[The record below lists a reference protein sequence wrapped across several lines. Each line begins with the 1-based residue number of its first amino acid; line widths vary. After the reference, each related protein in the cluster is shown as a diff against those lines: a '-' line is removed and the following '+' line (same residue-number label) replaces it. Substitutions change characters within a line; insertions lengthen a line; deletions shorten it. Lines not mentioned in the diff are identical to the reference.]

1 MPMNKIK
8 TTDWIKYIALFISLK
23 MTAYADLIISGV
35 VDGDLSGGNPKGIF
49 ITALNDISDLSSY
62 GVGSANNGKG
72 TNGQEFGFSGSI
84 LSGQILVVTT
94 SANEDFFANNF
105 PDNNFIILYNSSA
118 PLINGDDA
126 IELFSDGEVIDTFGD
141 INIDGTGEPWEY
153 KDGYA
158 VRIGGEPGEFKVD
171 NYSFSN
177 GGLDTLDEAGHASTI
192 ASLFKGNP
200 SEPLEELQIT
210 DIFLDRKNNT
220 IVVSWPSV
228 SGRTYALEVTTEL
241 ISSDGIGVWQE
252 FDDNIPGEEDE
263 TSYDVAL
270 NDELSQKFFIR
281 VRDNTE

>member
-1 MPMNKIK
+1 M
-8 TTDWIKYIALFISLK
+8 
-23 MTAYADLIISGV
+23 
-35 VDGDLSGGNPKGIF
+35 
-49 ITALNDISDLSSY
+49 
-62 GVGSANNGKG
+62 
-72 TNGQEFGFSGSI
+72 
-84 LSGQILVVTT
+84 TT

-177 GGLDTLDEAGHASTI
+177 GGLDTLDEAAHASTI
-192 ASLFKGNP
+192 ASLFQTTPTESK
-200 SEPLEELQIT
+200 ELQIS
-210 DIFLDRKNNT
+210 DIFFDRKNNT

-270 NDELSQKFFIR
+270 DDELSQKFFIR

>member
-1 MPMNKIK
+1 
-8 TTDWIKYIALFISLK
+8 
-23 MTAYADLIISGV
+23 
-35 VDGDLSGGNPKGIF
+35 
-49 ITALNDISDLSSY
+49 
-62 GVGSANNGKG
+62 
-72 TNGQEFGFSGSI
+72 
-84 LSGQILVVTT
+84 VTT

-141 INIDGTGEPWEY
+141 INVDGTGEPWEY

-177 GGLDTLDEAGHASTI
+177 GGLDTLDEAAHASTI

-228 SGRTYALEVTTEL
+228 SGRTYALEITTEL

-270 NDELSQKFFIR
+270 NDEFSQKFFIR

>member
-1 MPMNKIK
+1 M
-8 TTDWIKYIALFISLK
+8 
-23 MTAYADLIISGV
+23 ISGV

-177 GGLDTLDEAGHASTI
+177 GGLDTLDEAAHASTI

-241 ISSDGIGVWQE
+241 ISSEGIGVWKE

-270 NDELSQKFFIR
+270 DDELSQKFFIR

>member
-8 TTDWIKYIALFISLK
+8 TT
-23 MTAYADLIISGV
+23 
-35 VDGDLSGGNPKGIF
+35 
-49 ITALNDISDLSSY
+49 
-62 GVGSANNGKG
+62 
-72 TNGQEFGFSGSI
+72 
-84 LSGQILVVTT
+84 
-94 SANEDFFANNF
+94 
-105 PDNNFIILYNSSA
+105 
-118 PLINGDDA
+118 
-126 IELFSDGEVIDTFGD
+126 
-141 INIDGTGEPWEY
+141 
-153 KDGYA
+153 
-158 VRIGGEPGEFKVD
+158 IGGEPGEFKVD

-177 GGLDTLDEAGHASTI
+177 GGLDTLDEAAHASTI

-200 SEPLEELQIT
+200 SEPLEELQIS

>member
-23 MTAYADLIISGV
+23 MSAYADLMISGV

-105 PDNNFIILYNSSA
+105 PDNNFIILYNNSA
-118 PLINGDDA
+118 PSINGDDA

-177 GGLDTLDEAGHASTI
+177 GGLDTLDEEGSHNGDCIIISNYSHRVKRT
-192 ASLFKGNP
+192 S
-200 SEPLEELQIT
+200 
-210 DIFLDRKNNT
+210 DI
-220 IVVSWPSV
+220 
-228 SGRTYALEVTTEL
+228 
-241 ISSDGIGVWQE
+241 
-252 FDDNIPGEEDE
+252 
-263 TSYDVAL
+263 
-270 NDELSQKFFIR
+270 
-281 VRDNTE
+281 